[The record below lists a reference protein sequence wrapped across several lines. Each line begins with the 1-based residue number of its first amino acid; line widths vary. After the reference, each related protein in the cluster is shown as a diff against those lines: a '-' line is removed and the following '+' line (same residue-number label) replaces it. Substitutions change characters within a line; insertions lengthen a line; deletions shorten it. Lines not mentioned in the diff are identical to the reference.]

1 MKNRE
6 FLNLIGSVNEGYIQ
20 AADSKVVRPRFRR
33 KTFVACAACAALMI
47 CAYPV
52 YRMINPPLH
61 SYTVMERGGTMNTLD
76 GESTVTGGQGATDNL
91 PGGAYVGNEST
102 PSGGDYW
109 VENPGSDLSGAPTDK
124 AAATQYDRLL
134 QGMRVRGNGEIV
146 YPDWFAGAWFEDGIL
161 TVGIV
166 DELRTPE
173 LEMEMKGWV
182 QTDIAFQGAKYS
194 YTYLNALM
202 EKTVAHLEGTGLTC
216 GVGVDVIANRLG
228 VDLYSEETTQE
239 FKKVLAALAELD
251 PAGDAIQVRVFA
263 GQINTLQ
270 TGWQTIRYPPPF
282 PVVLPNPLRGR
293 LRATVSRRGY
303 SPPAWRGKFF
313 LLDPLDSI

>member
-6 FLNLIGSVNEGYIQ
+6 FLNLIGSVNEDYIQ
-20 AADSKVVRPRFRR
+20 AADSKVVRPRFRW
-33 KTFVACAACAALMI
+33 KTFAACAACAAVMI

-52 YRMINPPLH
+52 YRMVNPPLH
-61 SYTVMERGGTMNTLD
+61 SYTMVEHGGTMNTLD
-76 GESTVTGGQGATDNL
+76 GESTVTGGQGVTDNL
-91 PGGAYVGNEST
+91 PGGAYVGNGST
-102 PSGGDYW
+102 PSGGNDW
-109 VENPGSDLSGAPTDK
+109 LEDPGSDLSGAPTDK

-134 QGMRVRGNGEIV
+134 QGMGARGNGEIV

-173 LEMEMKGWV
+173 LEMEIKGWV

-194 YTYLNALM
+194 YTCLNALM
-202 EKTVAHLEGTGLTC
+202 EKTVARIEGAGLTC
-216 GVGVDVIANRLG
+216 GVGVDVTANRLG
-228 VDLYSEETTQE
+228 VDLYNEETAPE

-263 GQINTLQ
+263 GQTNTL
-270 TGWQTIRYPPPF
+270 TDGAVDDPIPA
-282 PVVLPNPLRGR
+282 PVPGGITEPAPGTVENDRGQE
-293 LRATVSRRGY
+293 AVQ
-303 SPPAWRGKFF
+303 PASVEG
-313 LLDPLDSI
+313 

>member
-6 FLNLIGSVNEGYIQ
+6 FLNLIGSVNEDYIQ
-20 AADSKVVRPRFRR
+20 AADSKVVRPRFRW
-33 KTFVACAACAALMI
+33 KTFAACAACAAVMI

-52 YRMINPPLH
+52 YRMVNPPLH
-61 SYTVMERGGTMNTLD
+61 SYTVVERGGTMNTLD
-76 GESTVTGGQGATDNL
+76 GESTVTGGQGVTDNL
-91 PGGAYVGNEST
+91 PGGAYVGNGST
-102 PSGGDYW
+102 PSGGNDW
-109 VENPGSDLSGAPTDK
+109 LEDPGSDLSGAPTDK

-134 QGMRVRGNGEIV
+134 QGMGVRGNGEIV

-182 QTDIAFQGAKYS
+182 QTDIAFQDAKYS
-194 YTYLNALM
+194 YTYLDALM
-202 EKTVAHLEGTGLTC
+202 EKTVARIEGAGLTC
-216 GVGVDVIANRLG
+216 GVGVDVTANRLG
-228 VDLYSEETTQE
+228 VDLYNEETAPE

-263 GQINTLQ
+263 GQTNTL
-270 TGWQTIRYPPPF
+270 TDGAVDDPIPA
-282 PVVLPNPLRGR
+282 PVPGGITEPAPGTVENDRGQE
-293 LRATVSRRGY
+293 AVQ
-303 SPPAWRGKFF
+303 PASVEG
-313 LLDPLDSI
+313 

>member
-6 FLNLIGSVNEGYIQ
+6 FLNLIGSVNEDYIQ
-20 AADSKVVRPRFRR
+20 AADSKVVRPRFRW

-124 AAATQYDRLL
+124 AAATQYGRLL
-134 QGMRVRGNGEIV
+134 QGMGVRGDEEHA
-146 YPDWFAGAWFEDGIL
+146 YPDWFAGAWFEDGML

-173 LEMEMKGWV
+173 LEMEIKGWV

-216 GVGVDVIANRLG
+216 GIGVDVIANRLG
-228 VDLYSEETTQE
+228 VDLYSEETTPE

-263 GQINTLQ
+263 GQINTL
-270 TGWQTIRYPPPF
+270 TDGVADDPIPT
-282 PVVLPNPLRGR
+282 PVPGGITEPAPG
-293 LRATVSRRGY
+293 TVESDSVQEGIQ
-303 SPPAWRGKFF
+303 PAGVEG
-313 LLDPLDSI
+313 

>member
-6 FLNLIGSVNEGYIQ
+6 FLNLIGSVNEDYIQ
-20 AADSKVVRPRFRR
+20 AADSKVVRPWFRW

-52 YRMINPPLH
+52 YRMINPLLH
-61 SYTVMERGGTMNTLD
+61 SYTVVERDGTMNTLD
-76 GESTVTGGQGATDNL
+76 GENTVTGGQGAADKL

-109 VENPGSDLSGAPTDK
+109 IEDPDSDLSGAPTDK

-134 QGMRVRGNGEIV
+134 QGMGVYGDGEHT

-166 DELRTPE
+166 DELRTSE
-173 LEMEMKGWV
+173 LEIEIKSWV
-182 QTDIAFQGAKYS
+182 QTDIAFQNAKYS

-202 EKTVAHLEGTGLTC
+202 EKTVTHLEGTGLTC

-228 VDLYSEETTQE
+228 VDLYNEEAAPG
-239 FKKVLAALAELD
+239 FKKVLAELAELD

-263 GQINTLQ
+263 GQTNTL
-270 TGWQTIRYPPPF
+270 TDGAADDPIPA
-282 PVVLPNPLRGR
+282 PVPGGV
-293 LRATVSRRGY
+293 TE
-303 SPPAWRGKFF
+303 PAPGMVEN
-313 LLDPLDSI
+313 DSVQEGVQPAGVEG

>member
-6 FLNLIGSVNEGYIQ
+6 FLNLIGSVNEDYIQ
-20 AADSKVVRPRFRR
+20 AADSKVVRPRFRW
-33 KTFVACAACAALMI
+33 KTFAACAACAAVMI

-52 YRMINPPLH
+52 YRMVNPPLH
-61 SYTVMERGGTMNTLD
+61 SYTMVERGGTMNTLD
-76 GESTVTGGQGATDNL
+76 GESTVTGGQGVTDNL
-91 PGGAYVGNEST
+91 PGGAYVGNGST
-102 PSGGDYW
+102 PSGGNDW
-109 VENPGSDLSGAPTDK
+109 LEDPGSDLSGAPTDK

-134 QGMRVRGNGEIV
+134 QGMGARGNGEIV

-173 LEMEMKGWV
+173 LEMEIKGWV

-194 YTYLNALM
+194 YTYLDALM
-202 EKTVAHLEGTGLTC
+202 EKTVARIEGAGLTC
-216 GVGVDVIANRLG
+216 GVGVDVTANRLG
-228 VDLYSEETTQE
+228 VDLYNEETAPE

-263 GQINTLQ
+263 GQTNTL
-270 TGWQTIRYPPPF
+270 TDGAADDPIPA
-282 PVVLPNPLRGR
+282 PVPGGITEPAPGTVENDRGQEG
-293 LRATVSRRGY
+293 VQ
-303 SPPAWRGKFF
+303 PASVEG
-313 LLDPLDSI
+313 

>member
-6 FLNLIGSVNEGYIQ
+6 FLNLIGSVNEDYIQ
-20 AADSKVVRPRFRR
+20 AADSKVVRPRFRW
-33 KTFVACAACAALMI
+33 KTFAACAACAAVMI

-52 YRMINPPLH
+52 YRMVSPPLH
-61 SYTVMERGGTMNTLD
+61 SYTMVERGGTMNTLD
-76 GESTVTGGQGATDNL
+76 GESTVTGGQGVTDNL
-91 PGGAYVGNEST
+91 PGGAYVGNGST
-102 PSGGDYW
+102 PSGGNDW
-109 VENPGSDLSGAPTDK
+109 LEDPGSDLSGAPTDK

-173 LEMEMKGWV
+173 LEMEIKGWV
-182 QTDIAFQGAKYS
+182 QTDIAFQDAKYS
-194 YTYLNALM
+194 YTYLDALM
-202 EKTVAHLEGTGLTC
+202 EKTVARIEGAGLTC
-216 GVGVDVIANRLG
+216 GVGVDVTANRLG
-228 VDLYSEETTQE
+228 VDLYNEETAPE

-263 GQINTLQ
+263 GQTNTL
-270 TGWQTIRYPPPF
+270 TDGAVDDPIPA
-282 PVVLPNPLRGR
+282 PVPGGITEPAPGTVENDRGQE
-293 LRATVSRRGY
+293 AVQ
-303 SPPAWRGKFF
+303 PASVEG
-313 LLDPLDSI
+313 

>member
-6 FLNLIGSVNEGYIQ
+6 FLNLIGSVNEDYIQ
-20 AADSKVVRPRFRR
+20 AADSKVVRPRFRW

-52 YRMINPPLH
+52 YRMVNPPLH
-61 SYTVMERGGTMNTLD
+61 SYTVVERDGTMNTLD

-91 PGGAYVGNEST
+91 PGGAYVGNGST
-102 PSGGDYW
+102 PSGGNDW
-109 VENPGSDLSGAPTDK
+109 LEDPGSDLSGAPTDK

-134 QGMRVRGNGEIV
+134 QGMGARGNGEIV

-173 LEMEMKGWV
+173 LEMEIKGWV
-182 QTDIAFQGAKYS
+182 QTDIAFQDAKYS
-194 YTYLNALM
+194 YTCLDALM
-202 EKTVAHLEGTGLTC
+202 EKTVARIEGAGLTC
-216 GVGVDVIANRLG
+216 GVGVDVTANRLR
-228 VDLYSEETTQE
+228 VDLYNEETAPE

-263 GQINTLQ
+263 GQTNTL
-270 TGWQTIRYPPPF
+270 TDGAADDPIPA
-282 PVVLPNPLRGR
+282 PVPGGITEPAPGTVENDRGQE
-293 LRATVSRRGY
+293 AVQ
-303 SPPAWRGKFF
+303 PASVGG
-313 LLDPLDSI
+313 

>member
-6 FLNLIGSVNEGYIQ
+6 FLNLIGSVNEDYIQ
-20 AADSKVVRPRFRR
+20 AADSKVVRPRFRW
-33 KTFVACAACAALMI
+33 KTFAACAACAAVMI

-52 YRMINPPLH
+52 YRMVNPPLH
-61 SYTVMERGGTMNTLD
+61 SYTMVEHGGTMNTLD
-76 GESTVTGGQGATDNL
+76 GESTVTGGQGVTDNL
-91 PGGAYVGNEST
+91 PGGAYVGNGST
-102 PSGGDYW
+102 PSGGNDW
-109 VENPGSDLSGAPTDK
+109 LEDPGSDLSGAPTDK

-134 QGMRVRGNGEIV
+134 QGMGVRGNGEIV

-173 LEMEMKGWV
+173 LEMEIKGWV

-194 YTYLNALM
+194 YTCLNALM
-202 EKTVAHLEGTGLTC
+202 EKTVARIEGAGMTC
-216 GVGVDVIANRLG
+216 GVGVDVTANRLG
-228 VDLYSEETTQE
+228 VDLYNEETAPE

-263 GQINTLQ
+263 GQTNTL
-270 TGWQTIRYPPPF
+270 TDGAVDDPIPA
-282 PVVLPNPLRGR
+282 PVPGGITEPAPGTVENDRGQE
-293 LRATVSRRGY
+293 AVQ
-303 SPPAWRGKFF
+303 PASVEG
-313 LLDPLDSI
+313 

>member
-1 MKNRE
+1 MKNCE
-6 FLNLIGSVNEGYIQ
+6 LLNLIGSVNEDYIQ
-20 AADSKVVRPRFRR
+20 AADSKVVRPRFRW

-76 GESTVTGGQGATDNL
+76 GESTVTGGQGVTDNL
-91 PGGAYVGNEST
+91 PGGAYVGNGST
-102 PSGGDYW
+102 PSGGNDW
-109 VENPGSDLSGAPTDK
+109 LEDPGSDLSGAPTDK

-134 QGMRVRGNGEIV
+134 QGMGVRGNGEIV

-173 LEMEMKGWV
+173 LEMEIKGWV
-182 QTDIAFQGAKYS
+182 QTDIAFQDAKYS
-194 YTYLNALM
+194 YTYLDALM
-202 EKTVAHLEGTGLTC
+202 EKTVARIEGAGLTC
-216 GVGVDVIANRLG
+216 GVGVDVTANRLG
-228 VDLYSEETTQE
+228 VDLYNEETAPE

-263 GQINTLQ
+263 GQTNTL
-270 TGWQTIRYPPPF
+270 TDGAADDPIPA
-282 PVVLPNPLRGR
+282 PVPGGITEPAPGTVENDRGQEG
-293 LRATVSRRGY
+293 VQ
-303 SPPAWRGKFF
+303 PASVEG
-313 LLDPLDSI
+313 

>member
-6 FLNLIGSVNEGYIQ
+6 FLNLIGSVNEDYIQ
-20 AADSKVVRPRFRR
+20 AADSKVVRPRFRW
-33 KTFVACAACAALMI
+33 KTFAACAACAAVMI

-52 YRMINPPLH
+52 YRMVNPPLH
-61 SYTVMERGGTMNTLD
+61 SYTMVERGGTMNTLD
-76 GESTVTGGQGATDNL
+76 GESTVTGGQGVTDNL
-91 PGGAYVGNEST
+91 PGGAYVGNGST
-102 PSGGDYW
+102 PSGGNDW
-109 VENPGSDLSGAPTDK
+109 LEDPGSDLSGAPTDK

-134 QGMRVRGNGEIV
+134 QGMGARGNGEIV

-173 LEMEMKGWV
+173 LEMEIKGWV

-194 YTYLNALM
+194 YTCLNALM
-202 EKTVAHLEGTGLTC
+202 EKTVARIEGAGLTC
-216 GVGVDVIANRLG
+216 GVGVDVTANRLG
-228 VDLYSEETTQE
+228 VDLYNEETAPE

-263 GQINTLQ
+263 GQTNTL
-270 TGWQTIRYPPPF
+270 TDGAADDPIPA
-282 PVVLPNPLRGR
+282 PVPGGITEPAPGTVENDRGQE
-293 LRATVSRRGY
+293 AVQ
-303 SPPAWRGKFF
+303 PASVEG
-313 LLDPLDSI
+313 

>member
-6 FLNLIGSVNEGYIQ
+6 FLNLIGSVNEDYIQ
-20 AADSKVVRPRFRR
+20 AADSKVVRPRFRW

-47 CAYPV
+47 CAYPM
-52 YRMINPPLH
+52 YRMFNPPLH

-76 GESTVTGGQGATDNL
+76 GESTVTGGQGVTDNL
-91 PGGAYVGNEST
+91 PGGAYVGNGST
-102 PSGGDYW
+102 PSGGNDW
-109 VENPGSDLSGAPTDK
+109 LEDPGSDLSGAPTDK

-134 QGMRVRGNGEIV
+134 QGMGVRGNGEIV

-173 LEMEMKGWV
+173 LEMEIKGWV
-182 QTDIAFQGAKYS
+182 QTDIAFQDAKYS
-194 YTYLNALM
+194 YTYLDALM
-202 EKTVAHLEGTGLTC
+202 EKTVARIEGAGLTC
-216 GVGVDVIANRLG
+216 GVGVDVTANRLG
-228 VDLYSEETTQE
+228 VDLYNEETAPE

-263 GQINTLQ
+263 GQTNTL
-270 TGWQTIRYPPPF
+270 TDGAADDPIPA
-282 PVVLPNPLRGR
+282 PVPGGITEPAPGTVENDRGQE
-293 LRATVSRRGY
+293 AVQ
-303 SPPAWRGKFF
+303 PASVEG
-313 LLDPLDSI
+313 